1 MSKVTSL
8 CIDIGNSQ
16 MHGGVYRDGKMITQ
30 FRKESSARTSR
41 DELGL
46 FLVSVLREM
55 GIDPKTIKRIGI
67 CCVVPDLVHSLK
79 NAARIYFG
87 VEPLFLEAGIK
98 TKLKIKTR
106 NPLEVG
112 ADRIANAIAASD
124 LYPDQDALV
133 VDFGTAITF
142 DAVSKEKEYLGGS
155 ICAGMG
161 LSMEALGTKTAKL
174 PFVEITNSKRA
185 LGKSTIEC
193 IQSGLYFGYLGMIKE
208 LVGRI
213 HQEAFGDEPCKVI
226 ATGGMSQL
234 YRNAGLFDVIIPDLV
249 LQGINVVLAMNPNS
263 DKSIE
268 SAG

>member
-1 MSKVTSL
+1 MSDEVNL

-16 MHGGVYRDGKMITQ
+16 MHGGVYSNGEMITQ
-30 FRKESSARTSR
+30 FRKETSPRTSR

-46 FLVSVLREM
+46 FLVSVLKEM
-55 GIDPKTIKRIGI
+55 GIDPKSITRIGM
-67 CCVVPDLVHSLK
+67 CCVVPDLVYSLK
-79 NAARIYFG
+79 NASRIYFG
-87 VEPLFLEAGIK
+87 VEPLLLEAGVK
-98 TKLKIKTR
+98 TKLKIKTK

-112 ADRIANAIAASD
+112 ADRIANAIATSE
-124 LYPDQDALV
+124 LYPDRDALI

-142 DAVSKEKEYLGGS
+142 DAVSADKEYLGGS

-161 LSMEALGTKTAKL
+161 LSMEALGSKTAKL

-193 IQSGLYFGYLGMIKE
+193 IQGGLYFGYLGLIKE

-213 HQEAFGDEPCKVI
+213 RDEAFGDKNCLVI

-234 YRNAGLFDVIIPDLV
+234 YRNSGLFDVIVPDLV
-249 LQGINVVLAMNPNS
+249 LQGINVVLAMNPISNQAKEYA
-263 DKSIE
+263 D
-268 SAG
+268 